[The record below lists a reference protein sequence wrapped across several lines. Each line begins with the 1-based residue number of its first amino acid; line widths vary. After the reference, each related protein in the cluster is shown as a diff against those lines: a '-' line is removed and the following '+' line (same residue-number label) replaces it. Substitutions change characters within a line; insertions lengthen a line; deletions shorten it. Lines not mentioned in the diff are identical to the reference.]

1 MQPDPLRDLTD
12 LVQRHTAQ
20 WYRVAL
26 RIVLD
31 HGTAQDVVQDAC
43 VKMWSHWTSFRGEA
57 QRSTWAH
64 RIVVN
69 EALSARRRSA
79 VRSTVDPEVLEG
91 IPESPY
97 FEADAALKALYA
109 AVAQLP
115 EQQRLVFQLR
125 YFDELPY
132 AEIAQI
138 LGTSEG
144 GLKANYH
151 HAVAKIK
158 KTMVGLN
165 LDLIAESY
173 A

>member
-1 MQPDPLRDLTD
+1 MHPEALSDFTQ
-12 LVQRHTAQ
+12 LVQRHADQ

-31 HGTAQDVVQDAC
+31 HSSAQDCVQDASI
-43 VKMWSHWTSFRGEA
+43 KMWSNWSSFRGDA
-57 QRSTWAH
+57 QRSTWAY
-64 RIVVN
+64 RFVVN
-69 EALSARRRSA
+69 EALSAKRRNRPVATTDPAELAA
-79 VRSTVDPEVLEG
+79 VPD
-91 IPESPY
+91 SPY
-97 FEADAALKALYA
+97 FEADAALTALYQ
-109 AVAQLP
+109 AVASLP
-115 EQQRLVFQLR
+115 ERQRLVFQLR

-132 AEIAQI
+132 ADIASV

-165 LDLIAESY
+165 LDLHSES
-173 A
+173 

>member
-1 MQPDPLRDLTD
+1 MQPEALREFTE
-12 LVQRHTAQ
+12 LVQRHTGQ

-31 HGTAQDVVQDAC
+31 HGTAQDAVQEAC
-43 VKMWSHWTSFRGEA
+43 VKMWSNWSRFRGEA
-57 QRSTWAH
+57 QRSTWSH

-69 EALSARRRSA
+69 EALSARRRA
-79 VRSTVDPEVLEG
+79 AARSTVDPEALEG
-91 IPESPY
+91 IPDSPY

-115 EQQRLVFQLR
+115 EQQRLVFQFR

-132 AEIAQI
+132 AEIAGI

-158 KTMVGLN
+158 KFMVGLN
-165 LDLIAESY
+165 LDFHAES
-173 A
+173 